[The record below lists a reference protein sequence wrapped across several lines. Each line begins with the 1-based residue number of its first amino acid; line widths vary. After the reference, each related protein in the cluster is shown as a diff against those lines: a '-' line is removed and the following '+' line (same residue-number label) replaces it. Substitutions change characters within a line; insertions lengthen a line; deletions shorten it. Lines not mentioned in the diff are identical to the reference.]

1 MDKRTRGI
9 QMKTEWKKELKNV
22 FDWKKLFWVIFGN
35 TAYCFG
41 IVAFV
46 LPMGLITGGTTGLG
60 LIANHFAGIPV
71 EVFAAVF
78 NVVMFLLAIWLLGI
92 SFALTTLI
100 STFYFPFILGVLQ
113 RVDALQGLTTDPL
126 QYDICGAFD
135 WSRNRSC
142 HQSGSFHGWC
152 RYSAID
158 LK

>member
-1 MDKRTRGI
+1 
-9 QMKTEWKKELKNV
+9 MKTEWKKELKNV

-100 STFYFPFILGVLQ
+100 STFYFPFIL
-113 RVDALQGLTTDPL
+113 
-126 QYDICGAFD
+126 
-135 WSRNRSC
+135 
-142 HQSGSFHGWC
+142 
-152 RYSAID
+152 
-158 LK
+158 